1 MTDEGSGDGR
11 APRVGAGRAP
21 AVVIVDFARGWADPE
36 SPLSLPCSAE
46 IAAAARL
53 LERARARGVPVV
65 FTTVAY
71 DPLDLETVL
80 MLRKTPRVARMI
92 AGSPLTDID
101 PRLAPAADELVLVK
115 KHASAFFGTALAS
128 YLVARG
134 VDTLLIG
141 GCIASGCVRATAVD
155 AAQHGFRALVVE
167 EAVADRSPD
176 ALAAALRTVDEL
188 YGDVVSLAEAEAV
201 LESVWE

>member
-1 MTDEGSGDGR
+1 M
-11 APRVGAGRAP
+11 V
-21 AVVIVDFARGWADPE
+21 
-36 SPLSLPCSAE
+36 
-46 IAAAARL
+46 
-53 LERARARGVPVV
+53 
-65 FTTVAY
+65 
-71 DPLDLETVL
+71 
-80 MLRKTPRVARMI
+80 

-101 PRLAPAADELVLVK
+101 PRLAPAADELILVE

-167 EAVADRSPD
+167 DAVADRSPD
-176 ALAAALRTVDEL
+176 ARAAALRSVDDL
-188 YGDVVSLAEAEAV
+188 YGDVVSLAEAERV
-201 LESVWE
+201 LESAWE